1 MGALLHRSDPRSRR
15 RRLSEDDQRRRWERE
30 RRRESTVVCGVDDSV
45 HARAAARLAAALA
58 ERFELPLVLV
68 HAVTAAVP
76 SRRGPA
82 GPDVVPR
89 FEDLRV
95 RELDA
100 ARRLEEEM
108 RRELGARQLRVDIR
122 RGPAA
127 PCIAAVADEENAA
140 LVVVGCRGAGALSA
154 AVLGS
159 VTDEIVGSAPCP
171 VVVVP
176 PAVAETGAAPLT
188 GESVLCGVQRS
199 DDLACAQVAHELA
212 RGLGVR
218 LSLAHVLPRSADAA
232 ALTPAGVMPATLAA
246 RGVTR
251 EGAACA
257 ALRRLRDRLPACGAT
272 DLRVRR
278 GDPGAQLA
286 ELAVAEDAM
295 LVVTGARRWRGPLR
309 AALLG
314 STSRQLAC
322 AGRRPVVLC
331 RDLARS
337 R

>member
-1 MGALLHRSDPRSRR
+1 
-15 RRLSEDDQRRRWERE
+15 
-30 RRRESTVVCGVDDSV
+30 V

-218 LSLAHVLPRSADAA
+218 L
-232 ALTPAGVMPATLAA
+232 
-246 RGVTR
+246 
-251 EGAACA
+251 
-257 ALRRLRDRLPACGAT
+257 PACGAT

>member
-1 MGALLHRSDPRSRR
+1 
-15 RRLSEDDQRRRWERE
+15 
-30 RRRESTVVCGVDDSV
+30 
-45 HARAAARLAAALA
+45 
-58 ERFELPLVLV
+58 
-68 HAVTAAVP
+68 
-76 SRRGPA
+76 
-82 GPDVVPR
+82 
-89 FEDLRV
+89 
-95 RELDA
+95 
-100 ARRLEEEM
+100 
-108 RRELGARQLRVDIR
+108 
-122 RGPAA
+122 
-127 PCIAAVADEENAA
+127 
-140 LVVVGCRGAGALSA
+140 
-154 AVLGS
+154 
-159 VTDEIVGSAPCP
+159 
-171 VVVVP
+171 
-176 PAVAETGAAPLT
+176 LT
-188 GESVLCGVQRS
+188 ILCGVQRS

-232 ALTPAGVMPATLAA
+232 ALTPASVVSATLAA

-251 EGAACA
+251 EGTARAA
-257 ALRRLRDRLPACGAT
+257 LRDRLPACGAT

-331 RDLARS
+331 RDPARS